1 MPVEYNDDAQE
12 KETFFVAGS
21 GSEFV
26 GVRIKI
32 EDDLIE
38 KIHKRKCELYPYCS
52 SPINVDNLLAHKF
65 FPPP

>member
-1 MPVEYNDDAQE
+1 MPVEDNDDAQE

-38 KIHKRKCELYPYCS
+38 KIHKSKCEL
-52 SPINVDNLLAHKF
+52 
-65 FPPP
+65 